1 MTDIINHPS
10 HYVDSAIL
18 VEPIELTSLLPHPIA
33 SAYEYAIRAGKKE
46 GSPELVDLKKA
57 QFWICYY
64 LKNDLFMLGFFPQA
78 AVLMLKLFAKN
89 SPHPLVGA
97 MYAAAE
103 EVSKGYYT
111 TTTERNAAELRAI
124 AEALEKH
131 VGARISELKGA
142 KLEGAN
148 HEKA

>member
-10 HYVDSAIL
+10 HYADSAIL
-18 VEPIELTSLLPHPIA
+18 VEPIELTSLLPHPLA

-57 QFWICYY
+57 QFWVRYY
-64 LKNDLFMLGFFPQA
+64 LNNDLFMLGFLPQR
-78 AVLMLKLFAKN
+78 AVLMLKLFAKYG
-89 SPHPLVGA
+89 PAPLAGA

-103 EVSKGYYT
+103 EASRGYYT
-111 TTTERNAAELRAI
+111 TTTEGNAAELRAI
-124 AEALEKH
+124 AEAMEKH
-131 VGARISELKGA
+131 VEFRISELKGA
-142 KLEGAN
+142 N

>member
-10 HYVDSAIL
+10 HYMDSAIL
-18 VEPIELTSLLPHPIA
+18 VEPIELTSLLPHPLA

-57 QFWICYY
+57 QFWVRYY
-64 LKNDLFMLGFFPQA
+64 LNNDLFMLGFFPQR
-78 AVLMLKLFAKN
+78 AVFMLKLFAKY
-89 SPHPLVGA
+89 SPVHPAGA

-103 EVSKGYYT
+103 EASRGFYPSDA
-111 TTTERNAAELRAI
+111 ERNAAELRAI
-124 AEALEKH
+124 AEAMEKH
-131 VGARISELKGA
+131 VDARIS
-142 KLEGAN
+142 KLEGAD